1 VGVVTDYRIITDCSI
16 EGFSNLLINVK
27 VKKVK
32 AENLVPKPSEG
43 AATEDVLHKGLTML
57 PQPIFDNRALN
68 ESFYQALINRFHDSL
83 NLATQSRLGECS
95 YGMVP
100 SPTGVM
106 TAARGHRQAPPF
118 QGGEP
123 MTFMII
129 APSRLIAEQ
138 LVQEIGIILQRV
150 STLMAGIGQV
160 GVCIA
165 PSQEAVERSDSSKQS
180 EHSPQVPPRNMACKI
195 FPITSDL
202 DS

>member
-1 VGVVTDYRIITDCSI
+1 M
-16 EGFSNLLINVK
+16 GFSNLLINVK

-32 AENLVPKPSEG
+32 AENLVPEPSEG
-43 AATEDVLHKGLTML
+43 AATEDLLYKGLTML

-68 ESFYQALINRFHDSL
+68 ESFYQALVNRFHDSL

-100 SPTGVM
+100 SPTGV
-106 TAARGHRQAPPF
+106 
-118 QGGEP
+118 

-165 PSQEAVERSDSSKQS
+165 PSQEAGECSDSSKQS

-202 DS
+202 DP